1 MNNGQYYR
9 SAELVDLI
17 HKNFSGF
24 HAGYR
29 GVHASGRYY
38 AAIFKA
44 SGEAGK
50 ISRAAHF
57 QGAPVSATVRYSNA
71 PSGYPFRPANAT
83 SMAVKFYLEDGTVTD
98 IIALP
103 IPLFV
108 ARHPDE
114 VFELLTAST
123 PDATTG
129 NQDIEKV
136 QGFFKEHPWLLPAFQ
151 AAMSIPA
158 STSFAQTPYHP
169 LHAFRFVN
177 RAGESV
183 YGRYH
188 WMPVAGAASQSVEQL
203 QALAP
208 NYLFEEL
215 EERLRK
221 APVYFDL
228 VLQLAADDD
237 PTDDPSAA
245 WPEDRIRVK
254 LGSLEIHRPTSVE
267 EIGDPVMLHDPTRV
281 TDGIELTDD
290 PILAARRGIYEVSVA
305 HRTGGWKGR
314 QAATELAGCP
324 FMGVTKPGHGR

>member
-9 SAELVDLI
+9 SAKLVDLI
-17 HKNFSGF
+17 QENFSGF

-29 GVHASGRYY
+29 SVHASGRYY

-44 SGEAGK
+44 SGEAARL
-50 ISRAAHF
+50 SRASHF
-57 QGAPVSATVRYSNA
+57 QGEPVPATVRFSNA
-71 PSGYPFRPANAT
+71 PSGYPLRPANTT

-114 VFELLTAST
+114 VLELLTVSK
-123 PDATTG
+123 PDEVTG

-136 QGFFKEHPWLLPAFQ
+136 QGFFKARPWLVPAFH
-151 AAMSIPA
+151 AARSTPA
-158 STSFAQTPYHP
+158 AASFAQTPYHP
-169 LHAFRFVN
+169 IHAFRFVN

-183 YGRYH
+183 HGRYH
-188 WMPVAGAASQSVEQL
+188 WIPVAGAASQSVEDL
-203 QALAP
+203 QSKPAT
-208 NYLFEEL
+208 YLFEEL
-215 EERLRK
+215 EERLRT

-228 VLQLAADDD
+228 MLQLAADGD
-237 PTDDPSAA
+237 PTDDPSAP
-245 WPEDRIRVK
+245 WPEDRTQIK

-267 EIGDPVMLHDPTRV
+267 EIGDTVMLHDPTRV

-290 PILAARRGIYEVSVA
+290 PILAARRGIYDVSAA

-314 QAATELAGCP
+314 QAAIERAGCP
-324 FMGVTKPGHGR
+324 FMGVIKPAYGR